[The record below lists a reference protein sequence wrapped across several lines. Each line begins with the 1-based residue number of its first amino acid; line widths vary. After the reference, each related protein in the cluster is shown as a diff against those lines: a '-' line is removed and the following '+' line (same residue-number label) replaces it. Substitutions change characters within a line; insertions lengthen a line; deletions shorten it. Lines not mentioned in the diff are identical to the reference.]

1 MIKVSANAMV
11 VITVIYKCMKSTL
24 WALLAYT
31 MLSVID
37 ISKRKEIGEDYL
49 HILVRSAV
57 LNNLP

>member
-11 VITVIYKCMKSTL
+11 VITVIYTCMKSTL

-37 ISKRKEIGEDYL
+37 ISERKEIGEDYF
-49 HILVRSAV
+49 HTLVRSAV

>member
-49 HILVRSAV
+49 HTLVRSAV